1 MPVVESRRIVP
12 VPPEV
17 AFAISRTQGETR
29 KRWDP
34 VIAHRHLTALGADAP
49 DVG

>member
-12 VPPEV
+12 VSPEV
-17 AFAISRTQGETR
+17 AFAISQTQGEIR

-34 VIAHRHLTALGADAP
+34 VIAHQHLIGPGADAP